1 MKKLLILLTILVLI
15 TGCGKKNNISKQD
28 FIANDELSKNISMRS
43 AVIKDK
49 ILLFLTNDNQET
61 VDIEIKIEY
70 YNDKDKKIGS
80 DEDIYSAILHKKE
93 IALSFMIYEE
103 YKYFKVYLNTKESSY
118 ISLENHLG
126 ISERQDDE
134 NMKMV
139 FNIKNNSDKKIDYLE
154 LTIIYYKN
162 DEIIGVESEFGAAI
176 KPNSQGKITLSYPL
190 NDNFQALDFDNYKL
204 YINEACAYNKEIQ
217 DEV

>member
-1 MKKLLILLTILVLI
+1 MKKILILLTILVLI

-43 AVIKDK
+43 AVVKDK

-80 DEDIYSAILHKKE
+80 DEDIYSAILNKKE

-103 YKYFKVYLNTKESSY
+103 YEYFKVYLSTKESSY

-176 KPNSQGKITLSYPL
+176 KPNAQGKITLSYPL